1 MYNDA
6 GDALLVRGKG
16 SPEGCLLER
25 VAVSCG
31 HGQAVTVQLTRSV
44 LDGGAGGGWK
54 AEDANLADARGALA
68 GARVRLVNGPLV
80 DFIDE
85 ILAGLGR
92 LAEMHG

>member
-1 MYNDA
+1 MPNSHWSTLESRDYDSC
-6 GDALLVRGKG
+6 AL
-16 SPEGCLLER
+16 CL
-25 VAVSCG
+25 A
-31 HGQAVTVQLTRSV
+31 
-44 LDGGAGGGWK
+44 DGGGWK